1 MASDYTLWY
10 LQEKLKDTKG
20 IIRSRSR
27 KLKQKTI
34 QWPKGQTM
42 IYKTLHRI
50 LNIEQHKHN

>member
-20 IIRSRSR
+20 IIRSR
-27 KLKQKTI
+27 KLNKKTI
-34 QWPKGQTM
+34 HWPKGQTM